1 MQLKPRA
8 LCRWK
13 SDWEGQSLQKK
24 ARHVI
29 SCSVLKNLVRL
40 HAVVLLPVPGGT
52 EWLYPWRLS

>member
-52 EWLYPWRLS
+52 E